1 MFLTRI
7 SVNHPVFTTMMMVA
21 LLVFGIFSFQRLGL
35 DQYPNVDVPII
46 VVMTTYPGATPETVE
61 TEVTRLVE
69 NTLNAIS
76 GLDEIASTSYEG
88 RSVVVASF
96 KLEVQGATAAQDVR
110 DKVAAIEAEFPDG
123 ADKPVVSR
131 FNPSDQPILSVAVSS
146 ASLSIPELTTIVDQR
161 VIRQLTTVSGVG
173 QATLVGG
180 QKRQADIGIDETR
193 MRALGIGVDEVIN
206 ALRSGNQN
214 RPAGSVIRDFSERTI
229 QVQGRIDQPS
239 DFLDMIVA
247 RRGGGPVYLRDIA
260 TVSDGAADAESL
272 AIYNAQPAL
281 AIDVVKV
288 QDANTVR
295 VAGEVRQR
303 LGQLNAELASRD
315 VQLRV
320 VTDASTSIQESVSQV
335 QTTLIEGA
343 ALAIAIVFVF
353 LNSWRSTVIT
363 GLTLPIAMVGTLA
376 VISFLGF
383 TLNTLSLLA
392 LTLSI
397 GILVDDAI
405 VVRENI
411 TRHLHMGK
419 SHLQAALDGT
429 NEIGLAVMATA
440 ATIVAVFLPVAFMEG
455 IVGRFFYEFGV
466 TVSAAV
472 LISLLVAFT
481 LDPMLSSVWYDPDAQ
496 SNAKRGPVGRLIAR
510 FDHGFERLASRYRHV
525 IGWTLRHRLI
535 TLMTT
540 IGVFVGSLFMVPLV
554 GTEFVPNADE
564 GRFQINVT
572 TPVGSSLDYTAVKVQ
587 QVENALREFPEVSAV
602 YSTVNTGNAIGK
614 HKAAVLVRLVP
625 HEERERT
632 PVMLADPI
640 RERLSVIPGI
650 EIAIVQ
656 EGLGG
661 GDSPIQISVLGEDR
675 EVLERI
681 AVDLSDDMRQI
692 PGMVDVTS
700 SAKEATAVLSV
711 RLKRE
716 AASDLGIGISELADM
731 LSPLIGGEEVTNWTD
746 LAGETYEVVLRLPHE
761 QRSDTAAISELMM
774 TTGRTDASRAPVMV
788 RLDQVAEFRE
798 VPAASE
804 IRRFDM
810 QREVLVSADVSGRTL
825 GDVTTELQTLIAN
838 RDLPDGYR
846 IKFGGESENMQ
857 ETMGHMIT
865 ALAMAVIF
873 IYIVL
878 ASQFG
883 SFTQPIAIMAAL
895 PLSLVGVLL
904 GLMVA
909 GSTINMF
916 SLIGFIMLMGLV
928 TKNGILLVDFANQER
943 RRGLSLN
950 DALISAGAIRFR
962 PIVMTTL
969 AMIFGMIPLGMAIG
983 GGGAQ
988 RAPMAHAVIGGLISS
1003 TILTLIVVPVILS
1016 YIDSITRRVSRFL
1029 PKAPDHQ
1036 DRATGAEAVARP
1048 CQGRSSQLLRLK
1060 PAFYLPRPKSPRRQG
1075 V

>member
-7 SVNHPVFTTMMMVA
+7 SVTYPVFTTMMMVA
-21 LLVFGIFSFQRLGL
+21 LLVMGIFSFQRLGL
-35 DQYPNVDVPII
+35 DQYPNVDVPIV

-61 TEVTRLVE
+61 TEVTRPVE
-69 NTLNAIS
+69 DALNAIS
-76 GLDEIASTSYEG
+76 GLDEITSTSYEG
-88 RSVVVASF
+88 RSVVTAKF
-96 KLEVQGATAAQDVR
+96 KLEVQGAVAAQDVR
-110 DKVAAIEAEFPDG
+110 DKVAAIEAKFPDDV
-123 ADKPVVSR
+123 DKPIVSR
-131 FNPSDQPILSVAVSS
+131 FNPSDQPILSVAISS
-146 ASLSIPELTTIVDQR
+146 TSLDLPVLTTIADQR
-161 VIRQLTTVSGVG
+161 VVRQLTTISGVG

-180 QKRQADIGIDETR
+180 QKRQIDVNIDDTR
-193 MRALGIGVDEVIN
+193 MRALGVGINEVIN
-206 ALRSGNQN
+206 VVRTGNQN
-214 RPAGSVIRDFSERTI
+214 SPAGNVISNFSERTI
-229 QVQGRIDQPS
+229 QVQGRVDQPE
-239 DFLDMIVA
+239 DLLDMIVA
-247 RRGGGPVYLRDIA
+247 RRGGGPIYLRDVA
-260 TVSDGAADAESL
+260 TVSYGAADAESL
-272 AIYNAQPAL
+272 AVYNGETAL
-281 AIDVVKV
+281 AIDIVKV
-288 QDANTVR
+288 QDANTVQV
-295 VAGEVRQR
+295 VADVKKR
-303 LGQLNAELASRD
+303 LEQLNTELASQNVR
-315 VQLRV
+315 LRV
-320 VTDASTSIQESVSQV
+320 VTDASTAIEESVSQV
-335 QTTLIEGA
+335 QATLIEGA
-343 ALAIAIVFVF
+343 ALAVAIVFLF

-363 GLTLPIAMVGTLA
+363 GLTLPIAMLGTLA

-429 NEIGLAVMATA
+429 NEIGLAVIATT
-440 ATIVAVFLPVAFMEG
+440 ATIVAVFLPVAFMDG

-472 LISLLVAFT
+472 LISLFVAFT
-481 LDPMLSSVWYDPDAQ
+481 LDPMLSSVWYDPDAHRD
-496 SNAKRGPVGRLIAR
+496 AKRGPIGRMIAR
-510 FDHGFERLASRYRHV
+510 FDHGFEWLANQYRHV
-525 IGWTLRHRLI
+525 IAWTLRYRLV
-535 TLMTT
+535 TLLVT
-540 IGVFVGSLFMVPLV
+540 ISIFCGSLLMVPLV

-572 TPVGSSLDYTAVKVQ
+572 TPGGSSLDYTAMKVR
-587 QVENALREFPEVSAV
+587 QVENALREFPEVSTI
-602 YSTVNTGNAIGK
+602 YSTVNTGNSVGK
-614 HKAAVLVRLVP
+614 HRAAVLVRLVP
-625 HEERERT
+625 IDQRKRT

-661 GDSPIQISVLGEDR
+661 GDSPIQLSVLGDDR
-675 EVLERI
+675 TVLEKI
-681 AVDLSDDMRQI
+681 ASDLADDMQKI
-692 PGMVDVTS
+692 PRMVDVNS
-700 SAKEATAVLSV
+700 SAKEVTSILSV

-716 AASDLGIGISELADM
+716 AASDLGIARSDLAAS
-731 LSPLIGGEEVTNWTD
+731 LSPLIGGEDVTNWTD
-746 LAGETYEVVLRLPHE
+746 ASGETYDVFVRLAQE
-761 QRSDTAAISELMM
+761 QRSDTVAISDLMI
-774 TTGRTDASRAPVMV
+774 TTGRNDASGATVMV
-788 RLDQVAEFRE
+788 RLDQVADIK
-798 VPAASE
+798 AIQGASE

-810 QREVLVSADVSGRTL
+810 LREVLVSADVSGRAL
-825 GDVTTELQTLIAN
+825 GDVTSELQKMIAN
-838 RDLPDGYR
+838 RDLPDGYHIR
-846 IKFGGESENMQ
+846 FGGESKNMQ

-883 SFTQPIAIMAAL
+883 SFAQPIAIMAAL

-928 TKNGILLVDFANQER
+928 TKNGILLVDFANKER
-943 RRGLSLN
+943 QRGLSLN

-969 AMIFGMIPLGMAIG
+969 AMIFGMIPLGMAVG

-1003 TILTLIVVPVILS
+1003 TILTLIVVPMILS
-1016 YIDSITRRVSRFL
+1016 YIDSITRRLARFM
-1029 PKAPDHQ
+1029 PKAPDDHGVE
-1036 DRATGAEAVARP
+1036 TAR
-1048 CQGRSSQLLRLK
+1048 SQN
-1060 PAFYLPRPKSPRRQG
+1060 
-1075 V
+1075 